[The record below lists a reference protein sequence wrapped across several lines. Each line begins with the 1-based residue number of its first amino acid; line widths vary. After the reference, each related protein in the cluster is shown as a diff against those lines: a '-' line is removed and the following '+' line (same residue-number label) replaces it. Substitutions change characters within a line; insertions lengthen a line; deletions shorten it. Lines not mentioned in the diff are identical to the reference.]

1 MDFISLTSLSIIIVT
16 CLVSYQGFQVASF
29 FDKYLFRVDDILIQK
44 EYYRNVSV
52 GFLHNDWQHLL
63 FNMATLYAFAE
74 SVEYTLGVLPFL
86 AIYFVSLI
94 GGSLFTLYVHR
105 EHGDYSAVGASG
117 AVCGVVFAS
126 IALIDGGTVSLMGAM
141 SLPSWLYGALYI
153 LYCIYGIN
161 SKTDKVCHEGHFGGA
176 LCGLVVAILLKPEV
190 LTINLLSI
198 SIIVIPSVIFIYM
211 ILTRPHLLVIGMNK
225 ISSNKR
231 YYDIDD
237 EFNAKR
243 KNKTDE
249 MDRILEKISK
259 RGIKSLTNEE
269 KDFLDNN
276 A

>member
-1 MDFISLTSLSIIIVT
+1 MDFISLTSLTIIIIT

-52 GFLHNDWQHLL
+52 GFLHNDWLHLL

-74 SVEYTLGVLPFL
+74 GVEYTLGVLPFL

-94 GGSLFTLYVHR
+94 GGSFFTLYVHR

-126 IALIDGGTVSLMGAM
+126 IALIDGGSVTLMGAM

-161 SKTDKVCHEGHFGGA
+161 SKTDNVCHEGHFGGA
-176 LCGLVVAILLKPEV
+176 LCGLVVAVLLKPGV
-190 LTINLLSI
+190 LTTNLLSI
-198 SIIVIPSVIFIYM
+198 SVIVIPSVIFIYL
-211 ILTRPHLLVIGMNK
+211 ILTRPHLLIIGLNK
-225 ISSNKR
+225 TSAIEG

-237 EFNAKR
+237 EFNVKR

-259 RGIKSLTNEE
+259 RGIKSLSKDE